1 MLIFHLWVVD
11 NIPTL
16 TAQTPPVEDV
26 FVVIQVQG
34 HSISDT
40 FCPSSWSVGWHSEY
54 LQVTKKQRCLCCKKK
69 SFVSL
74 QCIDKRVCPKTSP
87 ANRCNC
93 QSYFMLGKVRMYSSQ
108 FTEHAWLVDRELWG
122 TRTLEHI
129 WMHGNAPPG
138 ICTRTTERNCA
149 VARWCMSCSFP
160 CSLASASDP
169 SSRGLWNNPACSRDE
184 WYWKNVSWTYF
195 NDFDDEGR
203 GGISA
208 ISGAWQNTASPSSA
222 CSPRRW
228 VHGVGTVDPCVAR
241 CAAKPKIRS
250 LQLDWLSQSPVPPL
264 PTHLHAP
271 AHLIFRWGANSS
283 TPFRWNCHV
292 VEVTVQVSFQWFWP
306 SHCLTAVFYRF
317 WSQQP
322 SGTRLDI
329 MPCIRCVWGL
339 REYCLRSL
347 VMKDVNNSMMFN
359 ASIFMG
365 AVLQQRW
372 CTGNATWQRQHYL
385 DALSSHSR
393 FMMCY

>member
-1 MLIFHLWVVD
+1 MHRQEFVPELRREI
-11 NIPTL
+11 
-16 TAQTPPVEDV
+16 AQSLGDA
-26 FVVIQVQG
+26 
-34 HSISDT
+34 
-40 FCPSSWSVGWHSEY
+40 
-54 LQVTKKQRCLCCKKK
+54 CLVL
-69 SFVSL
+69 F
-74 QCIDKRVCPKTSP
+74 P
-87 ANRCNC
+87 A
-93 QSYFMLGKVRMYSSQ
+93 
-108 FTEHAWLVDRELWG
+108 AWLVLLTQRSLKQPRMLKRWMILKKMY
-122 TRTLEHI
+122 REHI
-129 WMHGNAPPG
+129 SM
-138 ICTRTTERNCA
+138 ILMMR
-149 VARWCMSCSFP
+149 V
-160 CSLASASDP
+160 
-169 SSRGLWNNPACSRDE
+169 
-184 WYWKNVSWTYF
+184 
-195 NDFDDEGR
+195 EG
-203 GGISA
+203 A
-208 ISGAWQNTASPSSA
+208 YQLYISGAWQNTASPSSA

>member
-11 NIPTL
+11 NVPTL
-16 TAQTPPVEDV
+16 TAQTPPVEEV

-54 LQVTKKQRCLCCKKK
+54 LQVTKKQRSLCCKKK

-87 ANRCNC
+87 ANRVVNC
-93 QSYFMLGKVRMYSSQ
+93 QSYFMLGKVPMYSSQ

-149 VARWCMSCSFP
+149 VARWCMSCSFS

-169 SSRGLWNNPACSRDE
+169 SSRGLWSNPACSRDE
-184 WYWKNVSWTYF
+184 WYWKMYREHISMILMMRVEGAYQLYQGHDKTQRVLAPHVLPG
-195 NDFDDEGR
+195 DEFMELARWIPALLGVQPNPK
-203 GGISA
+203 
-208 ISGAWQNTASPSSA
+208 SGACNSTGLA
-222 CSPRRW
+222 
-228 VHGVGTVDPCVAR
+228 
-241 CAAKPKIRS
+241 S
-250 LQLDWLSQSPVPPL
+250 LQSHHYI

-292 VEVTVQVSFQWFWP
+292 VEVTAQVSFQWFWP

-317 WSQQP
+317 WSQQA
-322 SGTRLDI
+322 SGT
-329 MPCIRCVWGL
+329 
-339 REYCLRSL
+339 CL
-347 VMKDVNNSMMFN
+347 
-359 ASIFMG
+359 
-365 AVLQQRW
+365 
-372 CTGNATWQRQHYL
+372 
-385 DALSSHSR
+385 
-393 FMMCY
+393 